1 MCVHVSAKGCE
12 RIDNDSGILA
22 NIYATVYVPMRLV
35 EAEYGDH
42 MMVVAYVNTHK
53 LDISQLICNE
63 KRCKFNCVNVLNQ
76 LTVGTV
82 VVHDQKIRDNVE
94 VEISSMEN
102 AGCMGVYLSARGC
115 RVDDRISVDIYVT
128 LYISTRCLGAE
139 YNSGFVE
146 AGAYVK
152 SHKLEISQMICRRH
166 EIQNTFDCQ
175 NVSER
180 LTVTRMSYL
189 PDLKP
194 QGEMWVGR
202 LRGSEHERIDPGSM
216 CIIVKVGNCLGN
228 DGGYYEMVVR
238 VYIRTTLLHVIGG
251 DMHEAVE
258 RYFKANA
265 RLIAQKICSVTGVV
279 YPSGTHDIIDHPEYV
294 DMFAWDNIYQMH
306 IMGNGSSTYHPEIE
320 VDGIKAQVMTIKK
333 WM

>member
-1 MCVHVSAKGCE
+1 M
-12 RIDNDSGILA
+12 
-22 NIYATVYVPMRLV
+22 
-35 EAEYGDH
+35 
-42 MMVVAYVNTHK
+42 
-53 LDISQLICNE
+53 
-63 KRCKFNCVNVLNQ
+63 
-76 LTVGTV
+76 
-82 VVHDQKIRDNVE
+82 
-94 VEISSMEN
+94 
-102 AGCMGVYLSARGC
+102 
-115 RVDDRISVDIYVT
+115 
-128 LYISTRCLGAE
+128 
-139 YNSGFVE
+139 E

-216 CIIVKVGNCLGN
+216 CIIVKVANCLGN

-251 DMHEAVE
+251 VRTVHH
-258 RYFKANA
+258 KPTNA
-265 RLIAQKICSVTGVV
+265 YKTLHVKCTYIDFGLFSGDFVV
-279 YPSGTHDIIDHPEYV
+279 RTWHGD
-294 DMFAWDNIYQMH
+294 
-306 IMGNGSSTYHPEIE
+306 
-320 VDGIKAQVMTIKK
+320 
-333 WM
+333 